1 MRVRARD
8 AWVVFSI
15 ALLVRAMVIAWARG
29 RFPATGDGYYYDVLA
44 HRLAN
49 GAGYTWPWPDG
60 TVTYAAHYPVGFPA
74 LLAVGYVLF
83 GPSDTIAMG
92 LAALFGAAAAY
103 AVHRL
108 VDCDSEARWRPMAAG
123 LAVALHPA
131 LVPYTVARMTEGLTA
146 ALLVLATALVGRGR
160 STNGLIPALAAG
172 VVMAVAT
179 LVRPQSLVLAPV
191 LGALSVRSD
200 ASLLPRA
207 RRAIAVTVVALACIA
222 PWTARNCVRMRRCA
236 LVSLNGGWNLLIG
249 ATTGNGGWQPI
260 SVPPACAAV
269 WDEAEKDECF
279 ERAALRVIAQSP
291 SAWLERVPSKVSMT
305 LDYFGAAPWYLNASN
320 DAAFSLR
327 SKTVLAS
334 VETIASRLLLVGAL
348 GACAS
353 FVGPRTAARRVTAL
367 IGVFAALTVP
377 AWIGYLAIV
386 VCVGLLGWRV
396 IVRMPLV
403 VPTCAAA
410 IVATLVVHSVFF
422 GSGRYGL
429 IVAPFVAALA
439 FVGKRTSAGSGL
451 TTCVLAPAGASCL
464 PSTPLGR
471 SLGEL

>member
-1 MRVRARD
+1 MTARRRD
-8 AWVVFSI
+8 AWIVFSI
-15 ALLVRAMVIAWARG
+15 ALLVRALVVAWARD

-49 GAGYTWPWPDG
+49 GAGYTWPWRDG

-83 GPSDTIAMG
+83 GSSPTVAMG
-92 LAALFGAAAAY
+92 LAALFGAAGAY

-108 VDCDSEARWRPMAAG
+108 VDCDAEARWRPLAAG

-131 LVPYTVARMTEGLTA
+131 LVPYTAALMTEGLTA
-146 ALLVLATALVGRGR
+146 ALLAIAAALASRGR
-160 STNGLIPALAAG
+160 RAKGLIPVLGAG
-172 VVMAVAT
+172 VFMAIAT

-191 LGALSVRSD
+191 LGD
-200 ASLLPRA
+200 EKLLPRA
-207 RRAIAVTVVALACIA
+207 KRAIAVTVVALACIA

-249 ATTGNGGWQPI
+249 ATTDSGGWQPI
-260 SVPPACAAV
+260 SVPPACGTV

-279 ERAALRVIAQSP
+279 ERAALHVIVQNP
-291 SAWLERVPSKVSMT
+291 RAWLERAPSKVSMT

-320 DAAFSLR
+320 DAAFGLR
-327 SKTVLAS
+327 SKTVLAY
-334 VETIASRLLLVGAL
+334 VETIVSRLLLLGAL

-353 FVGPRTAARRVTAL
+353 FVGPRIAARRVTAF
-367 IGVFAALTVP
+367 IGALGAVTLP
-377 AWIGYLAIV
+377 GWIGYLAIAL
-386 VCVGLLGWRV
+386 CVGLLGWRV
-396 IVRMPLV
+396 IARMPLV
-403 VPTCAAA
+403 VPMCAAV

-429 IVAPFVAALA
+429 VVAPFVAALA
-439 FVGKRTSAGSGL
+439 FVGRRTSA
-451 TTCVLAPAGASCL
+451 
-464 PSTPLGR
+464 
-471 SLGEL
+471 

>member
-1 MRVRARD
+1 MTVRGRD
-8 AWVVFSI
+8 AWIVFSI
-15 ALLVRAMVIAWARG
+15 ALVVRALVVAWARG

-44 HRLAN
+44 HRLAS
-49 GAGYTWPWPDG
+49 GAGYTWSWPDG

-74 LLAVGYVLF
+74 LMAVGYVLF
-83 GPSDTIAMG
+83 GPSDAVAMG
-92 LAALFGAAAAY
+92 LAALLGAAAAY

-131 LVPYTVARMTEGLTA
+131 LVPYTAALMTEGLTA
-146 ALLVLATALVGRGR
+146 ALLVLATALAGRGR
-160 STNGLIPALAAG
+160 RASGLIPALGTG
-172 VVMAVAT
+172 VVMAIAT

-191 LGALSVRSD
+191 LGALSVRGN
-200 ASLLPRA
+200 ATLVPRVK
-207 RRAIAVTVVALACIA
+207 RAIAVTVVALACIA
-222 PWTARNCVRMRRCA
+222 PWTARNCVRMKRCA

-279 ERAALRVIAQSP
+279 ERAALHVIAQNP
-291 SAWLERVPSKVSMT
+291 GAWLERAPSKVAMT

-320 DAAFSLR
+320 DVAFGLR

-334 VETIASRLLLVGAL
+334 VETLVSRLLLLGAL
-348 GACAS
+348 GACAG
-353 FVGPRTAARRVTAL
+353 FVGPRTSARRVTAL
-367 IGVFAALTVP
+367 IGALAALTLP

-386 VCVGLLGWRV
+386 VCVALLGWRA
-396 IVRMPLV
+396 IARMPLV
-403 VPTCAAA
+403 VPACAAV
-410 IVATLVVHSVFF
+410 IVATLLVHSVFF

-429 IVAPFVAALA
+429 VVTPFVAALA
-439 FVGKRTSAGSGL
+439 FVGRRTSA
-451 TTCVLAPAGASCL
+451 
-464 PSTPLGR
+464 
-471 SLGEL
+471 